1 MRVNQMRLAVMAWR
15 NLWRYGRR
23 TLTTIAAMTL
33 ALLTLIVWTSFVQGF
48 LRDLRTTIVEV
59 EIGDLQVYPPDY
71 RVQPSIFDRIGS
83 SAELVDSL
91 GAMGFDASAR
101 LLGGG
106 LAAAGDASAGVS
118 LRGVETGQDARV
130 SVVYDRVA
138 QGSWLDPSDP
148 AGIVIGGRLART
160 LDVGVG
166 DELVL
171 LSQATDGSIA
181 NGLYRVRGILA
192 PFSEATDRG
201 GVFLVRQAFL
211 DFFVLPGGAHQVVVR
226 NAEGQPLEA
235 SAARIRAAA
244 PDLDVLTW
252 RELFPTLATMLD
264 SVEGTMYILFMIV
277 YLAIAILL
285 VNATLMAVFERIKEL
300 GLLKAIGA
308 LADAGGRSDPLGGLL
323 SGDAG
328 RGGRPDP
335 RRPAPLLLHPGGDR
349 PGGPRRPD
357 LDLGDRSR
365 PGHAGR
371 RKSDDH
377 RGSAERHVRD
387 RPALD
392 ALSRPQGGADPSRRG
407 HAAPVSATD
416 DVRMTAT
423 VTSTV
428 SAP

>member
-1 MRVNQMRLAVMAWR
+1 MAWR

-33 ALLTLIVWTSFVQGF
+33 ALLTLVVWTSFTQGF
-48 LRDLRTTIVEV
+48 LRDLQTTIVEV
-59 EIGDLQVYPPDY
+59 EIGDMQVHPPDY
-71 RVQPSIFDRIGS
+71 RTQPSIFDRIGAPS
-83 SAELVDSL
+83 ELVDTL

-118 LRGVETGQDARV
+118 LRGIETDQDARV

-148 AGIVIGGRLART
+148 AGVVIGGRLART
-160 LDVGVG
+160 LDVGLG

-171 LSQATDGSIA
+171 LGQATDGSIA
-181 NGLYRVRGILA
+181 NGLYTVRGILA

-226 NAEGQPLEA
+226 NTEGQPLET

-244 PDLDVLTW
+244 PGLDVLTW

-264 SVEGTMYILFMIV
+264 SVESTMYILFMIV

-285 VNATLMAVFERIKEL
+285 INATLMAVFERIKEL
-300 GLLKAIGA
+300 GLLKAIGLSPTRVVGLILWEGLFQA
-308 LADAGGRSDPLGGLL
+308 MLATAAGLILSIPVLYYVTRVGIDLAALGGQISMSGIGLDPVMRGIVNPTIVVGPLSTMFVIVLL
-323 SGDAG
+323 SM
-328 RGGRPDP
+328 
-335 RRPAPLLLHPGGDR
+335 LY
-349 PGGPRRPD
+349 
-357 LDLGDRSR
+357 
-365 PGHAGR
+365 
-371 RKSDDH
+371 
-377 RGSAERHVRD
+377 
-387 RPALD
+387 PALK
-392 ALSRPQGGADPSRRG
+392 
-407 HAAPVSATD
+407 AARIKPVEAM
-416 DVRMTAT
+416 RHQ
-423 VTSTV
+423 
-428 SAP
+428 

>member
-1 MRVNQMRLAVMAWR
+1 MRLAVMAWR

-23 TLTTIAAMTL
+23 TVTTIAAMTL

-48 LRDLRTTIVEV
+48 LRDLETTIVEV
-59 EIGDLQVYPPDY
+59 EIGDVQVFPPDY
-71 RVQPSIFDRIGS
+71 RSQPSMFDRIGAP
-83 SAELVDSL
+83 AELVDTL

-106 LAAAGDASAGVS
+106 LAAAGEASAGVS
-118 LRGVETGQDARV
+118 LRGVETDQDARV

-148 AGIVIGGRLART
+148 RGVVIGGRLART
-160 LDVGVG
+160 LDVGLG

-226 NAEGQPLEA
+226 TTADQPLET
-235 SAARIRAAA
+235 SAAQIQAAA

-285 VNATLMAVFERIKEL
+285 INATLMAVFERIKEL
-300 GLLKAIGA
+300 GLLKAIGLSPTRVVGLILWEGFFQA
-308 LADAGGRSDPLGGLL
+308 MLAAAAGLILAVPVLFYFTRVGIDLAALGGQISISGIGLDPVMRGVVDPTIVVGPLSAMFVIVLL
-323 SGDAG
+323 SM
-328 RGGRPDP
+328 
-335 RRPAPLLLHPGGDR
+335 LY
-349 PGGPRRPD
+349 
-357 LDLGDRSR
+357 
-365 PGHAGR
+365 
-371 RKSDDH
+371 
-377 RGSAERHVRD
+377 
-387 RPALD
+387 PALK
-392 ALSRPQGGADPSRRG
+392 
-407 HAAPVSATD
+407 AARIKPVEAM
-416 DVRMTAT
+416 RHQ
-423 VTSTV
+423 
-428 SAP
+428 

>member
-1 MRVNQMRLAVMAWR
+1 MAWR

-33 ALLTLIVWTSFVQGF
+33 ALLTLVVWTSFTQGF
-48 LRDLRTTIVEV
+48 LRDLQTTIVEV
-59 EIGDLQVYPPDY
+59 EIGDMQVHPPDY
-71 RVQPSIFDRIGS
+71 RTQPSIFDRIGAPS
-83 SAELVDSL
+83 ELVDTL

-118 LRGVETGQDARV
+118 LRGIETDQDARV

-148 AGIVIGGRLART
+148 AGVVIGGRLART
-160 LDVGVG
+160 LDVGLG

-171 LSQATDGSIA
+171 LGQATDGSIA
-181 NGLYRVRGILA
+181 NGLYTVRGILA

-226 NAEGQPLEA
+226 NTEGQPLET

-244 PDLDVLTW
+244 PGLDVLTW

-264 SVEGTMYILFMIV
+264 SVESTMYILFMIV

-285 VNATLMAVFERIKEL
+285 INATLMAVFERIKEL
-300 GLLKAIGA
+300 GLLKAIGLSPTRVVGLILWEGLFQA
-308 LADAGGRSDPLGGLL
+308 MLATAAGLILSIPVLYYVTRVGIDLAALGGQISMSGIGLDPVMRGIVNPTIGVGPLSTMFVIVLL
-323 SGDAG
+323 SM
-328 RGGRPDP
+328 
-335 RRPAPLLLHPGGDR
+335 LY
-349 PGGPRRPD
+349 
-357 LDLGDRSR
+357 
-365 PGHAGR
+365 
-371 RKSDDH
+371 
-377 RGSAERHVRD
+377 
-387 RPALD
+387 PALK
-392 ALSRPQGGADPSRRG
+392 
-407 HAAPVSATD
+407 AARIKPVEAM
-416 DVRMTAT
+416 RHQ
-423 VTSTV
+423 
-428 SAP
+428 

>member
-1 MRVNQMRLAVMAWR
+1 MNGDRTRLAVMAWR

-33 ALLTLIVWTSFVQGF
+33 ALLTLVVWTSFTQGF
-48 LRDLRTTIVEV
+48 LRDLQTTIVEV
-59 EIGDLQVYPPDY
+59 EIGDMQVHPPDY
-71 RVQPSIFDRIGS
+71 RTQPSIFDRIGAPS
-83 SAELVDSL
+83 ELVDTL

-118 LRGVETGQDARV
+118 LRGVETDQDARV

-148 AGIVIGGRLART
+148 AGVVIGGRLART

-226 NAEGQPLEA
+226 NTEGQALEV
-235 SAARIRAAA
+235 SAAQIQAVA
-244 PDLDVLTW
+244 PGLDVLTW

-264 SVEGTMYILFMIV
+264 SVESTMYILFMIV

-285 VNATLMAVFERIKEL
+285 INATLMAVFERIKEL
-300 GLLKAIGA
+300 GLLKAVGLSPTRVVGLILWEGFFQA
-308 LADAGGRSDPLGGLL
+308 MLAAAAGLILSVPVLFYVTRVGINLAALGGQVSISGIGLDPVMRGIVNPTIVVGPLSTMFVIVLL
-323 SGDAG
+323 SM
-328 RGGRPDP
+328 
-335 RRPAPLLLHPGGDR
+335 LY
-349 PGGPRRPD
+349 
-357 LDLGDRSR
+357 
-365 PGHAGR
+365 
-371 RKSDDH
+371 
-377 RGSAERHVRD
+377 
-387 RPALD
+387 PALK
-392 ALSRPQGGADPSRRG
+392 
-407 HAAPVSATD
+407 AARIKPVEAM
-416 DVRMTAT
+416 RHQ
-423 VTSTV
+423 
-428 SAP
+428 